1 MTAGHEGST
10 ANSETSCKLSNCNNS
25 KPSTHD
31 SVQVRCHNE
40 QDSGICYITAGIN
53 VAASAA
59 VVVVVVVVVVAAVVM
74 VVTVVWDG
82 TQYKNRLYP
91 EGESWVF
98 RNVSAYETTRCL
110 IVENRKSEYSCYSE
124 KRVKKSGDSES
135 GWNVVL
141 PSLLLTFGTNLT
153 AEFSALRASRTLPPR

>member
-31 SVQVRCHNE
+31 SVQVRYHNK
-40 QDSGICYITAGIN
+40 QDSGTCYITAGIN
-53 VAASAA
+53 I
-59 VVVVVVVVVVAAVVM
+59 VVVVVVAVVM

-91 EGESWVF
+91 EGESWMF
-98 RNVSAYETTRCL
+98 RNVSAYETTRCH

-124 KRVKKSGDSES
+124 KRVKKIRGDSES

-153 AEFSALRASRTLPPR
+153 AEFSALRAGRTLPPR